1 MYAMRIGL
9 AWLLV
14 DVVLVFFFLIIFICL
29 GLQCDNDNMEGDK
42 NNGNM

>member
-29 GLQCDNDNMEGDK
+29 GLQCDYNMEGDK

>member
-14 DVVLVFFFLIIFICL
+14 DVVLVFFF
-29 GLQCDNDNMEGDK
+29 
-42 NNGNM
+42 NNFHLFGASV